1 MAPNPDYRTNN
12 CKVPSPTSGCHSL
25 TASEVDLVTKYSP
38 GFLSS
43 WPIFLTPKFV
53 FLPELQIL
61 LFSCILAFLI
71 QWLHGPLE
79 LNSSGTK
86 FFILSFPF
94 TTNSTTPRSI
104 SHLHFPFWLIAAPLS
119 WGSFTVPASIHCPSN
134 QTCPE
139 LEWSIWGENLAA
151 CSLLKMS

>member
-61 LFSCILAFLI
+61 LFSCILAFFNPVI
-71 QWLHGPLE
+71 ARAPWTQFIWHQILHPLFS
-79 LNSSGTK
+79 LHHQLYHTPLHISS
-86 FFILSFPF
+86 SFPVLVDSSSSLLRFLHCARLHPLPFQSDLPWAGMIHLRWEPGCMF
-94 TTNSTTPRSI
+94 TT
-104 SHLHFPFWLIAAPLS
+104 
-119 WGSFTVPASIHCPSN
+119 
-134 QTCPE
+134 
-139 LEWSIWGENLAA
+139 
-151 CSLLKMS
+151 